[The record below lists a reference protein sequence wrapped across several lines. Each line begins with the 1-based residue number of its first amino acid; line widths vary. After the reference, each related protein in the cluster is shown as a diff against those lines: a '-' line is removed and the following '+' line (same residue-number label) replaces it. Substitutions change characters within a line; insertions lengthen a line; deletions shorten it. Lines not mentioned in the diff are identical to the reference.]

1 MGVGHIQTADEV
13 KSHLDVYDTGIHY
26 ADYFVGKLIQDLKD
40 LDIYDQTAII
50 IYADHGGNQGELN
63 VWGDHQTADYITN
76 WIPLIVR
83 WPGLSDSTDGS
94 KRDSLHEN
102 LDVTATLAELL
113 GAEQPST
120 WDGQSFAGELS
131 EKTNHGRDFV
141 ILSQGAWSCQRSI
154 R

>member
-13 KSHLDVYDTGIHY
+13 KSHLGGYDTDIHY

-50 IYADHGGNQGELN
+50 IYADYRGSQSELN

-83 WPGLSDSTDGS
+83 WPSLADSTDGS
-94 KRDSLHEN
+94 KRDSLHDN
-102 LDVTATLAELL
+102 LDLTATLAELL

-120 WDGQSFAGELS
+120 WDSQSFAGELS
-131 EKTNHGRDFV
+131 
-141 ILSQGAWSCQRSI
+141 
-154 R
+154 